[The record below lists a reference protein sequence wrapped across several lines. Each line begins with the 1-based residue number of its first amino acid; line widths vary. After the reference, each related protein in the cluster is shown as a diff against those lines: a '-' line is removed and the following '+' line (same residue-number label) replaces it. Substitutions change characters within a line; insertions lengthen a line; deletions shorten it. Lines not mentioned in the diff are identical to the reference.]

1 LSTTNKISS
10 REDNNFFTM
19 SETTKERQ
27 DREDREDRED
37 AARTIRIT
45 RLREENAR
53 LKSVKK
59 AEDKLLAEVRIQ
71 QDRLLH
77 FNHNGTPPAA

>member
-27 DREDREDRED
+27 DREDRED